1 MKLIS
6 CQNSGD
12 DTVRKGWKWEWTL
25 WSTTNKDTSIWK
37 KKDNVESVAEAFENL
52 LNSVDLEDIE
62 GICCIFSGLCVTLD
76 IQEDLLKAEIYGKK
90 NER

>member
-1 MKLIS
+1 MGM
-6 CQNSGD
+6 N
-12 DTVRKGWKWEWTL
+12 TVIYDQQRYINL
-25 WSTTNKDTSIWK
+25 K